1 MTCIHPSVDNKNRP
15 KMEEI
20 SQGANVVNVVQNE
33 DSVLICF
40 FFVCVLPSTPISPRI
55 QLKSSKWNWL
65 MRVECLGKEGRR
77 LCPAWA
83 EDTEGRSQ
91 LWKQEELGVKGNSGE
106 GSCALLGSN
115 SSKSK
120 AMMTS
125 FIKQVRTSP
134 SAFFVPGICSL
145 SRY

>member
-40 FFVCVLPSTPISPRI
+40 FFVCVLPSAPISPRI

-106 GSCALLGSN
+106 GRAYGREDCFRRKNASQQDSVVTCQNLCEYMAWG
-115 SSKSK
+115 
-120 AMMTS
+120 
-125 FIKQVRTSP
+125 
-134 SAFFVPGICSL
+134 C
-145 SRY
+145 